1 MTYTLTPDLPR
12 PETLAWLHHA
22 PAVNVQAVLDAVL
35 SVAVSSDAKA
45 IAAAA
50 IGAAVNQ
57 VLPVEPC
64 PKTRQLGID
73 YACWQRL
80 ETRNQLLAVAAGLKV
95 TP

>member
-1 MTYTLTPDLPR
+1 MTYTLTPDSPR
-12 PETLAWLHHA
+12 PEALAWLHHA
-22 PAVNVQAVLDAVL
+22 PAVNVQAVLDAVI
-35 SVAVSSDAKA
+35 SVAESPDAEA

-50 IGAAVNQ
+50 IRAAVDQ

-64 PKTRQLGID
+64 PKARQLGID

-80 ETRNQLLAVAAGLKV
+80 ETRNQLLAIAAGLKV